1 MFPHGLKGFSMPI
14 KLPDVELKPDGKQ
27 HVLVLQCLMDDVV
40 CMVER
45 VLAPRQKKGWNIAG
59 KQTGNMEDAPLKLY
73 AKGKNQWRW
82 DDN

>member
-1 MFPHGLKGFSMPI
+1 MFPLGLKGFSTPI

-40 CMVER
+40 CMVAR

-73 AKGKNQWRW
+73 AKGKNQWR
-82 DDN
+82 